1 MPRWVER
8 WNVRSHTNPDKEY
21 VVSLAEDGETW
32 GCSCPAWKFQR
43 HRIRDGICKHIRQL
57 QNIQHIQ
64 EMEFAEEEE
73 REEILLA
80 EENEN
85 LRSHRSHRNYPDNI
99 THDDFFTEEEFT
111 L

>member
-8 WNVRSHTNPDKEY
+8 WHVRSHTNPDKEY

-57 QNIQHIQ
+57 RQIQ
-64 EMEFAEEEE
+64 EMEFAEREE
-73 REEILLA
+73 REEIEL
-80 EENEN
+80 EEEQ
-85 LRSHRSHRNYPDNI
+85 SFAAVHYPDNI